1 MYIYKKKRYHL
12 FNSTNLKEILPL
24 YSLIIFEKKKR
35 NLVTK
40 GWSLPFRNR
49 DKKKAYRNG
58 LTPPR
63 NAGAGEEEKLCRRV
77 DRTISRARSIIN
89 PRPPLGGEFPVKS
102 ELSLNFQ
109 PDWGWFIEIIPRRG
123 VQRSTTTKVLGRR
136 LNDFVRGKK
145 KWKFGVGGGKEE
157 R

>member
-1 MYIYKKKRYHL
+1 MSSGR
-12 FNSTNLKEILPL
+12 S
-24 YSLIIFEKKKR
+24 
-35 NLVTK
+35 
-40 GWSLPFRNR
+40 
-49 DKKKAYRNG
+49 NG
-58 LTPPR
+58 IASPVNNKP
-63 NAGAGEEEKLCRRV
+63 AAPIGEGE
-77 DRTISRARSIIN
+77 
-89 PRPPLGGEFPVKS
+89 GEFSVKS

-136 LNDFVRGKK
+136 LDDFVRGKK